1 MSKPKPPQS
10 LRTSLARIRPPNE
23 VADDLDFFFARAAS
37 EIGIGS
43 NFGPLVNLAMCGV
56 GGAHGRWV
64 DPMSTE
70 RIEAIGR
77 WRDVAGY
84 LAQMPRSHVE
94 VLEVAYEPQQ
104 LLPQAAHVF
113 GPFGAVVELT
123 EPAREAHQ
131 ADLEARARRRG
142 RGRNPT
148 IAETVNDL
156 AGGQSAR
163 ARALRDQMASQ
174 AIQLLTDAW
183 WAFAWVRD
191 GVRRELAGARVARQA
206 ARAAGRA
213 A

>member
-1 MSKPKPPQS
+1 MSKQPKPPQS

-56 GGAHGRWV
+56 GGSHGRWV

-84 LAQMPRSHVE
+84 LAQLPRPHLE

-123 EPAREAHQ
+123 GPAREAHQ
-131 ADLEARARRRG
+131 AGLEARTRR

-163 ARALRDQMASQ
+163 ARAIRDQMASE
-174 AIQLLTDAW
+174 AIQLLADAW

-191 GVRRELAGARVARQA
+191 GVRRELARAKVARQV